1 MIGVIK
7 GELGR
12 RIMKEF
18 VRLRTKTYSYLIDQ
32 DRKDKKAKG
41 IKRCIIKRKPKFED
55 YKNCLE
61 ASQLKN
67 KIHHLEK
74 IKLTSIVLKTSQKIY
89 KK

>member
-1 MIGVIK
+1 MIK
-7 GELGR
+7 DELGR

-18 VRLRTKTYSYLIDQ
+18 VRLRTKTYNYLIDQ
-32 DRKDKKAKG
+32 DSKDKKAKG

-55 YKNCLE
+55 YKNFLE

-74 IKLTSIVLKTSQKIY
+74 NKTDVDSLKNITKNLQKVIN
-89 KK
+89 

>member
-7 GELGR
+7 DELGR

-18 VRLRTKTYSYLIDQ
+18 VRLRTKTYNYLIDQ
-32 DRKDKKAKG
+32 DSKDKKAKG

-67 KIHHLEK
+67 KIH
-74 IKLTSIVLKTSQKIY
+74 Q
-89 KK
+89 